1 MKIAFIGG
9 GNMARAIIS
18 GLCAKG
24 FAGGDIAV
32 KDPHAEKREFFAKT
46 YGVKGYETAG
56 DWIGEAD
63 LVVLAVKPQ
72 VLEACLKEIAGL
84 ISEKATV
91 LSIAA
96 AVSVEALVRWSGK
109 SRIVRCLPNTPAMV
123 GSGFSGLFA
132 GPGADAADRER
143 AQTVMQSVGEC
154 AWFEK
159 EDALHLVTGGPGSGP
174 AYVFLFMQG
183 LSEALVKAGAEP
195 EAARQL
201 AIATVSGAAKLAA
214 SSDASFEEL
223 RAMVTSKGGTT
234 ARAIE
239 AFEAGDLRGLIGR
252 AVEACIARSKE
263 MAGLYK

>member
-18 GLCAKG
+18 GLREKG
-24 FAGGDIAV
+24 FAGSDIAV
-32 KDPHAEKREFFAKT
+32 KDPHEEKREFLASR
-46 YGVKGYETAG
+46 YGVKGYEAAG
-56 DWIGEAD
+56 DWIGRAD

-72 VLEACLKEIAGL
+72 VLEACLGEVAGY
-84 ISEKATV
+84 ISDSATV

-96 AVSVEALVRWSGK
+96 AVSVEALARWSGK
-109 SRIVRCLPNTPAMV
+109 THIVRCLPNTPAMV
-123 GSGFSGLFA
+123 GAGFSGLYA
-132 GPGADAADRER
+132 GAGADAADRER
-143 AQTVMQSVGEC
+143 AEAVMKSVGEC

-159 EDALHLVTGGPGSGP
+159 EEALHIVTGGPGSGP

-183 LSEALVKAGAEP
+183 LSEALVRAGATP
-195 EAARQL
+195 EAAREL
-201 AIATVSGAAKLAA
+201 AVATVAGAARLAG
-214 SSDASFEEL
+214 SSSSSFEEL

-239 AFEAGDLRGLIGR
+239 AFEAGDFRGLIGR
-252 AVEACIARSKE
+252 AVDACIARSKE

>member
-1 MKIAFIGG
+1 
-9 GNMARAIIS
+9 
-18 GLCAKG
+18 
-24 FAGGDIAV
+24 
-32 KDPHAEKREFFAKT
+32 
-46 YGVKGYETAG
+46 
-56 DWIGEAD
+56 
-63 LVVLAVKPQ
+63 
-72 VLEACLKEIAGL
+72 
-84 ISEKATV
+84 
-91 LSIAA
+91 
-96 AVSVEALVRWSGK
+96 
-109 SRIVRCLPNTPAMV
+109 MV

-132 GPGADAADRER
+132 GSGADAADRER

-159 EDALHLVTGGPGSGP
+159 EDALHLVTAGPGSGP

-195 EAARQL
+195 EAARKL
-201 AIATVSGAAKLAA
+201 AIATVSGAANLAA

-252 AVEACIARSKE
+252 AVEACIARSRE
-263 MAGLYK
+263 MAELYK